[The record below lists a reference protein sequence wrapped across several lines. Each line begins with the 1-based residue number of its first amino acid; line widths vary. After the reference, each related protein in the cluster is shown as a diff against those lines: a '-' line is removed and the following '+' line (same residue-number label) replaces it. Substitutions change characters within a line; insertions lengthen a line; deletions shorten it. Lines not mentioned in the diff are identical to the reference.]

1 MAAICLESLFHTTTI
16 TQLAPRPYPP
26 KTITNASHNPRVEAG
41 VMSPLSQ
48 RKAGL
53 KQVKPSEPG
62 ANPCPPLPPPP
73 SWEPRFLPGATS
85 PAPPRAARPQTA
97 PRAPTPPPSPPAL
110 RVPSPSGQTGALPGC
125 ACAPPVCH
133 HGVSERLPRPP
144 GARPLGTEP
153 SAGPPPHRAPA
164 PAERET
170 GRGAIRSA
178 HRASSSDAFDPS
190 GARLLPWEDS
200 ACWKGPPQPGPRSP
214 PPPGVTRSL
223 SPLQSLKSPRRTSAV
238 AEAASLSWS

>member
-1 MAAICLESLFHTTTI
+1 MAAICLESLFHTMTI

-26 KTITNASHNPRVEAG
+26 KTVTNASHNPRVEAG

-62 ANPCPPLPPPP
+62 ANPCPPLPSAP

-85 PAPPRAARPQTA
+85 PAPRRVLPRHPRHRPRCVCR
-97 PRAPTPPPSPPAL
+97 PRPVRL
-110 RVPSPSGQTGALPGC
+110 GALPGC

-153 SAGPPPHRAPA
+153 SAGAPRHRAPA

-190 GARLLPWEDS
+190 GARLLLWEDS

>member
-62 ANPCPPLPPPP
+62 ANPCPPLPSAP

-85 PAPPRAARPQTA
+85 PAPPRAASRRVLPRHPRHRPLCVCR
-97 PRAPTPPPSPPAL
+97 PRPVRL
-110 RVPSPSGQTGALPGC
+110 GALPG

-153 SAGPPPHRAPA
+153 GAGAPRHRAPA

-190 GARLLPWEDS
+190 GARLLLWEDS

-223 SPLQSLKSPRRTSAV
+223 SPPQSLKSPRRTSAV

>member
-1 MAAICLESLFHTTTI
+1 MTI

-48 RKAGL
+48 RKAGI

-62 ANPCPPLPPPP
+62 ANLCPPLPPPP

-85 PAPPRAARPQTA
+85 PAPPRAA
-97 PRAPTPPPSPPAL
+97 SL
-110 RVPSPSGQTGALPGC
+110 RV
-125 ACAPPVCH
+125 
-133 HGVSERLPRPP
+133 LPRHPRHRPRCVCRPRPVRLGPCPAARVPRLCATTGSVSACP
-144 GARPLGTEP
+144 GRQGPGRWGRSRAR
-153 SAGPPPHRAPA
+153 HRAPA